1 MTFEEYRELAQRT
14 DATTNDRDK
23 AANGAIGLYGEVN
36 ELLHAPDVDSTENV
50 KETGDILW
58 YLAAI
63 ATALHIS
70 LEDAYNSAAA
80 MPLTDV
86 MMISLEWRATVIGEF
101 IKKAVFQGHTVDG
114 EALEYVT
121 HNIGLV
127 MRWLEGYAM
136 HNDFTLNAAMGL
148 NIDKLKKR
156 YPDGFEAERSMHR
169 QEYGG

>member
-1 MTFEEYRELAQRT
+1 MKFDEYRVLAQRT
-14 DATTNDRDK
+14 DATQNNRDK

-36 ELLHAPDVDSTENV
+36 ELLHAPNVENAENV

-63 ATALHIS
+63 ASALHIS
-70 LEDAYNSAAA
+70 LEEAYNSAAA
-80 MPLTDV
+80 LPLADV

-101 IKKAVFQGHTVDG
+101 IKKAVFQGHIVDA
-114 EALEYVT
+114 EALKYVT

-127 MRWLEGYAM
+127 MRWLEGYARR
-136 HNDFTLNAAMGL
+136 NDFTLDDAMSL
-148 NIDKLKKR
+148 NIEKLRKR

-169 QEYGG
+169 PEYGG